1 MLLLLEVHLADV
13 AVQPVG
19 FREVLSPQKIFVG
32 KVGAKPTDD
41 PFFPP
46 ILSYINFL
54 IYQNLSQ
61 IMVEPLHSVQGG
73 LSDRIVGLG

>member
-46 ILSYINFL
+46 ILNYIHFF
-54 IYQNLSQ
+54 YRNLSQ
-61 IMVEPLHSVQGG
+61 IMVKPLYSVQGG
-73 LSDRIVGLG
+73 RSDRIVGLG